1 MTHTAEPLD
10 GLRIPIVGSPEA
22 PYRGIE
28 AFRVVDAPI
37 FFERAAEAERLF
49 RMITIYRG
57 VLLYGESGAGKSSL
71 VNAGFIPRCLSEG
84 MVPERLRVQP
94 RPGAEIVLERIS
106 AGGDG
111 APFLPSLLSGGD
123 EADAREVLS
132 AAELVRRVRTLSEA
146 AATDEPGW
154 MDEAGRPPLPV
165 LVFDQFEEFVTL
177 FQEAPAA
184 EAREARGNV
193 VEALAEL
200 LRHERL
206 AVKLVFV
213 FREDYLARLATVF
226 ARSPN
231 LTDQFLRLAPL
242 PASAV
247 HDVVRGPFEKVK
259 GLFERELSPELGA
272 LLEEAIA
279 ARSERGVLNLSEVQ
293 IACLRLWESDDP
305 DALFRKAGI
314 EGLLSGY
321 LEDALETLP
330 PALRDPAILVL
341 TRLVT
346 GAGTRNVVSEDDL
359 TEARHEEDPPPREL
373 KQAVEALERT
383 ALLRREVRHNIYFY
397 EISSEFLVPWIRRK
411 RIERTARLERAAI
424 EARET
429 GKRRRAYT
437 ASAVV
442 ALLILVAALTYYL
455 NLNREVLAV
464 QRVREA
470 RETAIAAVT
479 AERQARDARRT
490 AEEDAERARRAA
502 DVAARE
508 RADALERARR
518 ADAAAAAAVTARD
531 GALARASTADATAAQ
546 ALQRAGRAEE
556 SARTLL
562 GERDAAL
569 ERFRQADATL
579 RTVAGERDAAL
590 ARAERAVEAAT
601 SAATERDAAVARAER
616 AEQAAAEAITE
627 RDAAR
632 RQAAE
637 ARRDRAELVDS
648 IAGLQRRLR
657 AATASRDDF
666 RDSARVLSNRLQQ
679 VPRDTTNR

>member
-1 MTHTAEPLD
+1 MTPTAEPLE

-22 PYRGIE
+22 PYRGIDP
-28 AFRVVDAPI
+28 FRVVDAPI
-37 FFERAAEAERLF
+37 FFERAPEAERLF

-71 VNAGFIPRCLSEG
+71 VNAGFIPRCLAEG

-111 APFLPSLLSGGD
+111 APFLPSLLSGGED
-123 EADAREVLS
+123 AGAREVLS
-132 AAELVRRVRTLSEA
+132 AADLAQRVRALSDA
-146 AATDEPGW
+146 AAADESGW
-154 MDEAGRPPLPV
+154 MDEGGGPPLPV

-177 FQEAPAA
+177 FQEAPPA
-184 EAREARGNV
+184 EARTARGNV
-193 VEALAEL
+193 MEALAEL
-200 LRHERL
+200 LRRERL

-242 PASAV
+242 PSSAV

-259 GLFERELSPELGA
+259 GLFERELSPELGS
-272 LLEEAIA
+272 LLEQAIA

-305 DALFRKAGI
+305 DALFREAGI

-359 TEARHEEDPPPREL
+359 TEARHEEDPPPQEL

-411 RIERTARLERAAI
+411 RVERTARLERAAI

-429 GKRRRAYT
+429 RKRRRAYT

-442 ALLILVAALTYYL
+442 ALLILAAALTHPL

-470 RETAIAAVT
+470 RATAIAATT
-479 AERQARDARRT
+479 AEKQAEDARDAAVEAT
-490 AEEDAERARRAA
+490 DRARRAA
-502 DVAARE
+502 VAAVAE
-508 RADALERARR
+508 R
-518 ADAAAAAAVTARD
+518 TY
-531 GALARASTADATAAQ
+531 ALAHARAADETAAR
-546 ALQRAGRAEE
+546 ALQRADRAEA

-569 ERFRQADATL
+569 GRFRQHDLTL
-579 RTVAGERDAAL
+579 RMVAVERDEAVT
-590 ARAERAVEAAT
+590 RAERAGE
-601 SAATERDAAVARAER
+601 SARYAIAERDAAVARAER
-616 AEQAAAEAITE
+616 AERAAEEAVTE

-637 ARRDRAELVDS
+637 ARRDRTELVDS

-657 AATASRDDF
+657 AATASRDGL
-666 RDSARVLSNRLQQ
+666 RDSTRILSNRLQQ
-679 VPRDTTNR
+679 APRDTTNR